1 MSVKISVRWRT
12 TLSAIP
18 RSRMLVHSYASGPP
32 FMILDQENAGSLLGM
47 PSKIQYPNVAT
58 QIMTSA
64 RIPALRSSSDLDNFV
79 TSQKLLSDRTTQPV
93 NFDVKWNWRQS

>member
-1 MSVKISVRWRT
+1 MSVKVNEHWLITRSV
-12 TLSAIP
+12 TLKDQTWV
-18 RSRMLVHSYASGPP
+18 RSLGSGHHS
-32 FMILDQENAGSLLGM
+32 MILDQENAGSLLGM
-47 PSKIQYPNVAT
+47 PSKIQYPNVVT